1 MTGLY
6 RYDRGDG
13 GVEIVIDRDGAAT
26 LTEAVV
32 AGIEAAIAA
41 RRLTPGARLPSVRR
55 FAEAQGVSK
64 STVVEAYDRL
74 VAAGRIVSR
83 PGSGFFVATARRI
96 EEAEAPTHAERDID
110 PRWVMRSVL
119 ELDDEVLKPGCGW
132 LPADWLEGSGLRKA
146 LRALARDP
154 AARLFDYAHPLG
166 FAPLRR
172 VLAQRA
178 AERGIEVAP
187 QHVLLT
193 DSASAAVD
201 LAIWLL
207 VRPGDAV
214 FVDDPCYYNFRAKL
228 ALYGARI
235 VGIPFRPDGPDPEVF
250 AREAALHRPVAWLT
264 NSGPHNPTGWRISAA
279 VAHRLLSIAAAC
291 DIAVVEDDV
300 FGDFESRP
308 APRLAALDGLD
319 RVILLGS
326 VSKTLSSASR
336 CGFLMARG
344 DRVERLT
351 DLKLATTFVNDDLA
365 AQLVHRMLIDGS
377 YRKHVEGLRRR
388 LAAARDRVAREL
400 EAIGIR
406 PLIEGEAG
414 LFLWS
419 ELPDGIDAV
428 EVSRFA
434 AAEGIVLAPGNVFSP
449 SQSAGRFLRFNVAH
463 CGHRR
468 IFEVLAQA
476 MRRRV

>member
-1 MTGLY
+1 M
-6 RYDRGDG
+6 
-13 GVEIVIDRDGAAT
+13 EITIDRDGAAT
-26 LTEAVV
+26 LTQAVV
-32 AGIEAAIAA
+32 EGLEQAIAA
-41 RRLTPGARLPSVRR
+41 RRLMPGARLPSIRR
-55 FAEAQGVSK
+55 FAEAQRLSK

-83 PGSGFFVATARRI
+83 PGSGFFVASAKRV
-96 EEAEAPTHAERDID
+96 EVADPAPATDRDID
-110 PRWVMRSVL
+110 PKWVMRSVL
-119 ELDDEVLKPGCGW
+119 ELDDDVLKPGCGW
-132 LPADWLEGSGLRKA
+132 LPAEWMEGSGLRKA

-154 AARLFDYAHPLG
+154 RARLYDYAHPLG
-166 FAPLRR
+166 FPPLRR

-187 QHVLLT
+187 HHVLLT
-193 DSASAAVD
+193 DSGSAAID
-201 LAIWLL
+201 LAIRLL

-235 VGIPFRPDGPDPEVF
+235 VGIPFRPDGPNPEIF
-250 AREAALHRPVAWLT
+250 AREAAIHRPVAWLT
-264 NSGPHNPTGWRISAA
+264 NSGPHNPTGWRISAQ
-279 VAHRLLSIAAAC
+279 VAHRLLSIAGAH

-326 VSKTLSSASR
+326 FSKTLSSASR
-336 CGFLMARG
+336 CGWMMARG
-344 DRVERLT
+344 DRIDALT

-365 AQLVHRMLIDGS
+365 AQLVHRMLMDGS
-377 YRKHVEGLRRR
+377 YRKHVEDLRRR

-400 EAIGIR
+400 EGVGLR

-414 LFLWS
+414 LFLWA
-419 ELPDGIDAV
+419 ELPEGVDAV

-463 CGHRR
+463 SGHRR
-468 IFEVLAQA
+468 IFEVLAVA
-476 MRRRV
+476 LARRI

>member
-1 MTGLY
+1 M
-6 RYDRGDG
+6 
-13 GVEIVIDRDGAAT
+13 EIAIDRDGAAT

-41 RRLTPGARLPSVRR
+41 RRLAPGARLPSVRR
-55 FAEAQGVSK
+55 FAEAQRVSK

-96 EEAEAPTHAERDID
+96 EVPETPSYAERDID
-110 PRWVMRSVL
+110 PKWVMRSVL
-119 ELDDEVLKPGCGW
+119 EFDDAVLKPGCGW
-132 LPADWLEGSGLRKA
+132 LPAEWLEGSGLRKA

-166 FAPLRR
+166 LPALRR
-172 VLAQRA
+172 ILAQRA
-178 AERGIEVAP
+178 AERGIDVSP
-187 QHVLLT
+187 QQVMLT
-193 DSASAAVD
+193 DSGSAAID
-201 LAIWLL
+201 LAIRLL
-207 VRPGDAV
+207 VGPGDAV
-214 FVDDPCYYNFRAKL
+214 FVDDPCYYNFRTKL

-235 VGIPFRPDGPDPEVF
+235 VGIPFRPDGPDPEIF
-250 AREAALHRPVAWLT
+250 AREAAIHRPVAWLT

-279 VAHRLLSIAAAC
+279 VAHRLLSIAAAN

-326 VSKTLSSASR
+326 FSKTLSSASR
-336 CGFLMARG
+336 CGWMMARG

-351 DLKLATTFVNDDLA
+351 DLKLATSFVNDDLA
-365 AQLVHRMLIDGS
+365 AQLVHRMLVDGS
-377 YRKHVEGLRRR
+377 YRKHVEDLRRR

-400 EAIGIR
+400 EAVGIR

-414 LFLWS
+414 LFLWA
-419 ELPDGIDAV
+419 ELPDGVDAV

-463 CGHRR
+463 CAHPR
-468 IFEVLAQA
+468 IFEVLGQA
-476 MRRRV
+476 IRRRV

>member
-1 MTGLY
+1 MEIAV
-6 RYDRGDG
+6 DRAGS
-13 GVEIVIDRDGAAT
+13 AT

-32 AGIEAAIAA
+32 AGIERAIAE
-41 RRLTPGARLPSVRR
+41 RRLLPGARLPSIRR
-55 FAEAQGVSK
+55 LAAGQGLSK

-83 PGSGFFVATARRI
+83 PGAGFFVASERRVEVADPVPI
-96 EEAEAPTHAERDID
+96 GERDID
-110 PRWVMRSVL
+110 PKWVMRSVL
-119 ELDDEVLKPGCGW
+119 ELDDDVLKPGCGW
-132 LPADWLEGSGLRKA
+132 LPAAWMEGSGLRKA

-154 AARLFDYAHPLG
+154 AARLYDYAHPLG
-166 FAPLRR
+166 FPPLRR

-178 AERGIEVAP
+178 AERGITVAP
-187 QHVLLT
+187 HHVVLT
-193 DSASAAVD
+193 DSGSAAID
-201 LAIWLL
+201 LAIRLL
-207 VRPGDAV
+207 VKPGDTV

-235 VGIPFRPDGPDPEVF
+235 VGIPFRPDGPDPEIF
-250 AREAALHRPVAWLT
+250 AREAAHLRPVAWIT

-279 VAHRLLSIAAAC
+279 VAHRLLSIAAAH
-291 DIAVVEDDV
+291 DIAVIEDDV

-326 VSKTLSSASR
+326 FSKTLSSASR
-336 CGFLMARG
+336 CGFLMARS
-344 DRVERLT
+344 DRVERLV

-365 AQLVHRMLIDGS
+365 AQLVYRMLIDGS
-377 YRKHVEGLRRR
+377 YRKHVESLRRR

-400 EAIGIR
+400 EAVGLQ

-414 LFLWS
+414 LFLWA
-419 ELPDGIDAV
+419 ELPDGVDAV

-434 AAEGIVLAPGNVFSP
+434 AGEGIVLAPGNVFSP
-449 SQSAGRFLRFNVAH
+449 SQTAGCFLRFNVAH
-463 CGHRR
+463 SGHRR
-468 IFEVLAQA
+468 IYEVLAA
-476 MRRRV
+476 ALARRG

>member
-13 GVEIVIDRDGAAT
+13 GVEIEIDREGAAT

-32 AGIEAAIAA
+32 EAVARAIAT
-41 RRLTPGARLPSVRR
+41 RRLLPGARLPSIRVL
-55 FAEAQGVSK
+55 AAKEGLSK

-74 VAAGRIVSR
+74 VASGRVASR
-83 PGSGFFVATARRI
+83 PGSGFFVASR
-96 EEAEAPTHAERDID
+96 PTVEIADPLPPVERDID
-110 PRWVMRSVL
+110 PKWVMRSVL
-119 ELDDEVLKPGCGW
+119 ELDDDVLKPGCGW
-132 LPADWLEGSGLRKA
+132 LPSEWMEGSGLRKA

-154 AARLFDYAHPLG
+154 AARLYDYAHPLG
-166 FAPLRR
+166 FPPLRR

-178 AERGIEVAP
+178 AERGIQVAP
-187 QHVLLT
+187 HHVVLT
-193 DSASAAVD
+193 DSGSAAID
-201 LAIWLL
+201 LAIRLL

-235 VGIPFRPDGPDPEVF
+235 VGIPFRPDGPDPEIF
-250 AREAALHRPVAWLT
+250 AREAALHRPVAWIT

-279 VAHRLLSIAAAC
+279 VAHRLLSIAAAH

-326 VSKTLSSASR
+326 FSKTLSSASR
-336 CGFLMARG
+336 CGWMMARG
-344 DRVERLT
+344 DRVERLV

-365 AQLVHRMLIDGS
+365 AQLVHRMLMDGS
-377 YRKHVEGLRRR
+377 YRKHVEDLRRR
-388 LAAARDRVAREL
+388 LAVARDRVAREL
-400 EAIGIR
+400 EAVGLR

-414 LFLWS
+414 LFLWT
-419 ELPDGIDAV
+419 ELPEGVDAV

-434 AAEGIVLAPGNVFSP
+434 AGEGIVLAPGNVFSP
-449 SQSAGRFLRFNVAH
+449 SQSTGRFLRFNVAH
-463 CGHRR
+463 TVHRR
-468 IFEVLAQA
+468 IFEVLAA
-476 MRRRV
+476 AVRRRM

>member
-1 MTGLY
+1 M
-6 RYDRGDG
+6 
-13 GVEIVIDRDGAAT
+13 EIEIDRTAAAT

-32 AGIEAAIAA
+32 AGISAAIAA
-41 RRLTPGARLPSVRR
+41 RRLLPGARLPSIRR
-55 FAEAQGVSK
+55 LAGREGLSK

-83 PGSGFFVATARRI
+83 PGAGFFVATAAR
-96 EEAEAPTHAERDID
+96 AEIGDPVPTLERDID
-110 PRWVMRSVL
+110 PKWVMRSVL
-119 ELDDEVLKPGCGW
+119 ELDDDVLKPGCGW
-132 LPADWLEGSGLRKA
+132 LPAEWMEGSGLRKA

-166 FAPLRR
+166 FPPLRR

-178 AERGIEVAP
+178 AERGITVAP
-187 QHVLLT
+187 HHVLLT
-193 DSASAAVD
+193 DSGSAAID
-201 LAIWLL
+201 LALRL
-207 VRPGDAV
+207 TVRAGETV

-235 VGIPFRPDGPDPEVF
+235 VGIPFRPDGPDPEIF
-250 AREAALHRPVAWLT
+250 AREAALLRPVAWIT

-279 VAHRLLSIAAAC
+279 VAHRLLSIAGAH
-291 DIAVVEDDV
+291 DIAVIEDDV

-326 VSKTLSSASR
+326 FSKTLSSATR
-336 CGFLMARG
+336 CGFMMARG
-344 DRVERLT
+344 ERIERLT

-365 AQLVHRMLIDGS
+365 AQLVHRMLIDGT
-377 YRKHVEGLRRR
+377 YRKHVDNLRRR

-400 EAIGIR
+400 EGVGLR

-414 LFLWS
+414 LFLWA
-419 ELPDGIDAV
+419 ELPDGVDAV

-434 AAEGIVLAPGNVFSP
+434 ASEGIVMAPGNVFSP
-449 SQSAGRFLRFNVAH
+449 SQSAGRYLRFNVAH
-463 CGHRR
+463 SGHRR
-468 IFEVLAQA
+468 IFEVLAA
-476 MRRRV
+476 ALARWG

>member
-1 MTGLY
+1 M
-6 RYDRGDG
+6 
-13 GVEIVIDRDGAAT
+13 EITIERRDAAT

-32 AGIEAAIAA
+32 AGIEEAIRT
-41 RRLTPGARLPSVRR
+41 RRATPGARLPSIRR
-55 FAEAQGVSK
+55 FAAAQSLSK

-83 PGSGFFVATARRI
+83 PGSGFFVATARHV
-96 EEAEAPTHAERDID
+96 EVADPVPMAERDID
-110 PRWVMRSVL
+110 PKWVMRSVL
-119 ELDDEVLKPGCGW
+119 ELDDDVLKPGCGW
-132 LPADWLEGSGLRKA
+132 LPAEWMEGSGLRKA

-154 AARLFDYAHPLG
+154 AARLFGYAHPLG
-166 FAPLRR
+166 FPPLRR

-187 QHVLLT
+187 HHVLLT
-193 DSASAAVD
+193 DSGSAAID
-201 LAIWLL
+201 LAIRLL
-207 VRPGDAV
+207 VKPGETV

-228 ALYGARI
+228 ALYGAHI
-235 VGIPFRPDGPDPEVF
+235 VGIPFRPDGPDPEIF
-250 AREAALHRPVAWLT
+250 AREAAVHRPVAWLT
-264 NSGPHNPTGWRISAA
+264 NSGPHNPTGWRISAP
-279 VAHRLLSIAAAC
+279 VAHRLLSIAAAH

-308 APRLAALDGLD
+308 PPRLAALDGLD

-326 VSKTLSSASR
+326 FSKTLSSASR
-336 CGFLMARG
+336 CGWMMARG
-344 DRVERLT
+344 DRIERLV

-377 YRKHVEGLRRR
+377 YRKHVEDLRRR

-400 EAIGIR
+400 EAVGIR

-414 LFLWS
+414 LFLWA
-419 ELPDGIDAV
+419 ELPEGVDAV

-434 AAEGIVLAPGNVFSP
+434 AAEGIVMAPGNVFSP

-468 IFEVLAQA
+468 IFEVLAEA
-476 MRRRV
+476 VTRRM